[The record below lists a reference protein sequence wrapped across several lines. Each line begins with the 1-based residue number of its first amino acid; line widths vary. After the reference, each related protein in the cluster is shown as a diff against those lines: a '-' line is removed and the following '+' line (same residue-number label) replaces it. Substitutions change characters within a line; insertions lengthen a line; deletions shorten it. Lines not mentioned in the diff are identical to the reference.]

1 MNKINIAVCQLS
13 VESEKEKNLL
23 KAENMIIKSAE
34 NKADIIVLPEMFNT
48 PYDCRFFSEY
58 AESYPGMTTNLLSG
72 LAKKHEVYIAG
83 GSIPEKEKENI
94 YNTSY
99 IFDRNGSLVA
109 KHRKIHLFNIDINK
123 GIKFRESEII
133 SPGNKVTVIDTE
145 FGRIGVCICYDIRFP
160 ELFIKMVCDGAGIII
175 IPAAFNMTTGPAHWK
190 ILTRAR
196 ALDGQFFLIAAAPAR
211 NKNLSY
217 TSYGHSVIVDPWGKI
232 IACAGFEEKILY
244 GTINLEDIERIREQL
259 PVLKHRRKD
268 LFATLFPSRVK
279 N

>member
-160 ELFIKMVCDGAGIII
+160 ELFIKMACDGAGIII

-217 TSYGHSVIVDPWGKI
+217 IPYGHSVIVDPWGKI

-268 LFATLFPSRVK
+268 LFATLFPSHVK